1 MGGSQF
7 LPTYETL
14 HKHCN
19 CADFYV
25 RRNEYLCIYTDPIP
39 TPEPGSNSAQAQS
52 CPNLEASVLPPWTL
66 IPPTHTQAT
75 RDRPTSWTL
84 LCSSIALHSQ
94 CIIPVINLTG
104 SIEKRTAHFSPHGG
118 SGPRQIRIKNVVKEP
133 VDENDS
139 AVMDLVSA
147 GYTMDQSIDAV
158 ARFGTLEAALNH
170 LEALVEEDED
180 VETDLIPT
188 AFHQQFSRENSQEEN
203 MDW

>member
-1 MGGSQF
+1 M
-7 LPTYETL
+7 
-14 HKHCN
+14 
-19 CADFYV
+19 
-25 RRNEYLCIYTDPIP
+25 
-39 TPEPGSNSAQAQS
+39 
-52 CPNLEASVLPPWTL
+52 
-66 IPPTHTQAT
+66 
-75 RDRPTSWTL
+75 
-84 LCSSIALHSQ
+84 
-94 CIIPVINLTG
+94 INLTG
-104 SIEKRTAHFSPHGG
+104 SIEKRTAHFSPHDA